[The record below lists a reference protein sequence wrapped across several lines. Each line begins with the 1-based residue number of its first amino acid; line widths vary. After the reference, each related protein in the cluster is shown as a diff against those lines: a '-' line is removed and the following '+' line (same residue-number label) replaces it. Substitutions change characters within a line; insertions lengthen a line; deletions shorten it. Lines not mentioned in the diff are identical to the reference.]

1 MLIYLCSFFYLGDF
15 LFVYETINFISE
27 ISFRGDKI
35 NPSKFHF
42 EVSKHDV
49 KNDFIK
55 RISSPYTYILYPISY
70 TIFQYLNFV
79 SQFHLIS
86 Y

>member
-1 MLIYLCSFFYLGDF
+1 MVIYLCSFFYLWDF

-35 NPSKFHF
+35 HPFILLSKR
-42 EVSKHDV
+42 KV

-55 RISSPYTYILYPISY
+55 RIFSPYTYILYPISY
-70 TIFQYLNFV
+70 TIFQR
-79 SQFHLIS
+79 LI
-86 Y
+86 